1 MNALK
6 TTMSNGLQVL
16 IDWLSFTVFTI
27 ENPKDAIEYFGLNFS
42 DFKFIDSGYH
52 GYKCQYVHSMYSIKV
67 FCNPSP
73 SEMGI
78 HFKISGSAL
87 PHFCDAFFDKVI
99 ERGPFGPV
107 CVHFDDNAKN
117 ISRTFSELFAAILSV
132 GKVTRIDL
140 AVDDLGNKF
149 FSCDD
154 VHEFYENHQIITT
167 AKKFKH
173 VRSEESHNK
182 DGETLYFGSRS
193 SDRFLRVYDKALE
206 QKSKHRPDAPSSWT
220 RWELEIKGKTAN
232 LIAERLSHADSLADI
247 VVGQLGDFLRIIERD
262 KSNISRCSVV
272 ELWQKFLNGISKLH
286 ITIMRIEKTLADTK
300 TWIVNS
306 VAPSLAAIF
315 YADGGDLD
323 SIIDYV
329 KSGAL
334 RINKSQKRQLMQMG
348 IVL

>member
-87 PHFCDAFFDKVI
+87 PHFCDAFFNKVI
-99 ERGPFGPV
+99 EHGPFGPV

-117 ISRTFSELFAAILSV
+117 ISRTFSELFATILSV

-154 VHEFYENHQIITT
+154 IRAYYENHQVVST

-193 SDRFLRVYDKALE
+193 SERFLRVYDKALE
-206 QKSKHRPDAPSSWT
+206 QKKNHRPDAPSSWT
-220 RWELEIKGKTAN
+220 RWELEIKGKLAN
-232 LIAERLSHADSLADI
+232 LIAERLSHADSLAAI
-247 VVGQLGDFLRIIERD
+247 VVGQLDDFFRIIERD
-262 KSNISRCSVV
+262 NSNVSRCSVV
-272 ELWQKFLNGISKLH
+272 DLWKKFLNGISKLH

-300 TWIVNS
+300 AWIANFI
-306 VAPSLAAIF
+306 APSLAAIF

-323 SIIDYV
+323 SIMDYI
-329 KSGAL
+329 KSGAP
-334 RINKSQKRQLMQMG
+334 RINKSQKRQLMEMG
-348 IVL
+348 LEL